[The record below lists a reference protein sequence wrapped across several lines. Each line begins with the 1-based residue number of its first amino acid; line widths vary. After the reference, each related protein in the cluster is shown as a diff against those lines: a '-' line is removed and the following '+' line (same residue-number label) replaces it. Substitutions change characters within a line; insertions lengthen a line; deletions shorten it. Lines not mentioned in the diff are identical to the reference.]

1 LHAGP
6 SAPEPIAPEP
16 IAPEPAPEP
25 APERNERA
33 LQRLA
38 ILDDRWLP
46 YLASLREQGVFAAL
60 SGHGYTAWYD
70 RIKAFRGAL
79 REQLAAF
86 LGADATR
93 DDVAAA
99 GRVSHGL
106 DCMLDVM
113 VETTSEA
120 YFTTKD
126 GMAAASDERYRS
138 MFDKSP
144 LPMWMYDRE
153 TLRFLAVNDAAVRHY
168 GYSRDQFAT
177 MTLTDIRPSEDAL
190 ALLDDVGRAS
200 GVSDA

>member
-1 LHAGP
+1 MSRPECASPRRGPGLSWSGVMQDKAAMHAFWSFYEPRAAAVSEAVTEALASLHAGP

-86 LGADATR
+86 LGA
-93 DDVAAA
+93 
-99 GRVSHGL
+99 
-106 DCMLDVM
+106 
-113 VETTSEA
+113 
-120 YFTTKD
+120 
-126 GMAAASDERYRS
+126 
-138 MFDKSP
+138 
-144 LPMWMYDRE
+144 
-153 TLRFLAVNDAAVRHY
+153 
-168 GYSRDQFAT
+168 
-177 MTLTDIRPSEDAL
+177 
-190 ALLDDVGRAS
+190 
-200 GVSDA
+200 